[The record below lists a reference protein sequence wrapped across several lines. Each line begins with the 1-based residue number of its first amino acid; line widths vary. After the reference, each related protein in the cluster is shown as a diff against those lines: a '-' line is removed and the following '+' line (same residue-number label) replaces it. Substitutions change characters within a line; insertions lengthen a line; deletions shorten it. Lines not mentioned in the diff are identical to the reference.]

1 MRLQLATRA
10 LAALAVLIAV
20 SFTAALA
27 CGASEQMSSLPLV
40 LPESPAASEHP
51 PPAAPEGT
59 AVPEGT
65 AAPSEPMTAADFPT
79 PPDRDLLDLA
89 RQLRWKGSPP
99 ESPPH
104 RFAGRA
110 PAVGDA
116 AEFWIANLANHEM
129 LRKQFHLAAVS
140 NSAYWWVENGL
151 QVDDADLQSSIE
163 RAEAEVYPR
172 VTEQFGAQNQPGI
185 DGLPRGHIIN
195 ARLNGAGGY
204 VSGHDGYPVTVS
216 PFSNEIEAIYINAAQ
231 IPLGSAGYLATLA
244 HELQHAIHGSADHSE
259 ETWLNEGLSELAA
272 TEAGYPTGS
281 LTRYLQRP
289 NASLVNWPA
298 EFGGEVGLNYG
309 AASLFAH
316 YLRERYATGDAL
328 RHLLGTPMDGI
339 AGVNAF
345 LSKLAATTVDGE
357 PATFRTIFGDWI
369 VANYLDSAH
378 DRYGYD
384 GLDVGATLTETRR
397 VGEEAQYEN
406 LPQYGVDYVDIR
418 QANGAATVHFE
429 GAATTPL
436 LSSDVP
442 GGSCWWSNRGDTI
455 ATSLTRRLTVPQA
468 RPDATTPAE
477 LSFLRWHNIEDGWDY
492 VYVAASKDGGA
503 TWDVLPAEGS
513 TDENPVGNS
522 YGPGYTGVSDWQRA
536 TVPLASYASGE
547 ILLRF
552 HYVTDD
558 AIHGAGFCVRELRV
572 SGGDISDGDGGWQ
585 PDGFVLVNNR
595 VRQEWI
601 VWLITD
607 VPQPTVTRMA
617 LQYDAS
623 RDAYVGSA
631 QPPASAEGRTVVAVA
646 PIAPATIEPGRYR
659 VWAE

>member
-1 MRLQLATRA
+1 MERKRFR
-10 LAALAVLIAV
+10 LAAI
-20 SFTAALA
+20 
-27 CGASEQMSSLPLV
+27 
-40 LPESPAASEHP
+40 
-51 PPAAPEGT
+51 
-59 AVPEGT
+59 
-65 AAPSEPMTAADFPT
+65 
-79 PPDRDLLDLA
+79 
-89 RQLRWKGSPP
+89 
-99 ESPPH
+99 
-104 RFAGRA
+104 
-110 PAVGDA
+110 
-116 AEFWIANLANHEM
+116 
-129 LRKQFHLAAVS
+129 S

-172 VTEQFGAQNQPGI
+172 VTEQFGAQDQPGI

-231 IPLGSAGYLATLA
+231 IPLGTAGYLATLA
-244 HELQHAIHGSADHSE
+244 HELQHAIHGYADHSE

-281 LTRYLQRP
+281 LTRYLERP
-289 NASLVNWPA
+289 YASLVNWPA
-298 EFGGEVGLNYG
+298 EFGGDVGLNYG

-316 YLRERYATGDAL
+316 YLREHYATGDAL
-328 RHLLGTPMDGI
+328 HDLLGTPMDGI

-345 LSKLAATTVDGE
+345 LSKLSAKTVDGD
-357 PATFRTIFGDWI
+357 PATFRTVFGDWI
-369 VANYLDSAH
+369 VANYLDSEH

-397 VGEEAQYEN
+397 VGEETQYEN

-418 QANGAATVHFE
+418 QANGLATVHFE

-436 LSSDVP
+436 LPSDVP
-442 GGSCWWSNRGDTI
+442 GGSCWWSNRGDSI
-455 ATSLTRRLTVPQA
+455 ATTLTRRLTVPPA
-468 RPDATTPAE
+468 RPDATPAE
-477 LSFLRWHNIEDGWDY
+477 LSFLRWHDIEDGWDY
-492 VYVAASKDGGA
+492 VYVEASKDGGA
-503 TWDVLPAEGS
+503 TWDVLPAAGA
-513 TDENPVGNS
+513 TDENPMGNS
-522 YGPGYTGVSDWQRA
+522 YGHGYTSVSDWRRA
-536 TVPLASYASGE
+536 TVPLASYAGRE

-558 AIHGAGFCVRELRV
+558 AIHGAGFCVREMRV
-572 SGGDISDGDGGWQ
+572 SGGDISDHDGGWQ

-607 VPQPTVTRMA
+607 GPQPTVTRMA
-617 LQYDAS
+617 LHHDAS

-631 QPPASAEGRTVVAVA
+631 QPPVSAEGRTVVAVA
-646 PIAPATIEPGRYR
+646 PVAPATIEPGRYR

>member
-1 MRLQLATRA
+1 MRLRLATRA

-20 SFTAALA
+20 SFTATVA
-27 CGASEQMSSLPLV
+27 CGASEQTSSLPV
-40 LPESPAASEHP
+40 LPESQTAQERRAPAEP
-51 PPAAPEGT
+51 PPP
-59 AVPEGT
+59 
-65 AAPSEPMTAADFPT
+65 AAPSEPMTAADFAT
-79 PPDRDLLDLA
+79 PPDRDLLELA
-89 RQLRWKGSPP
+89 RQLRWNGSPP
-99 ESPPH
+99 ESQPH
-104 RFAGRA
+104 QFAGRA

-116 AEFWIANLANHEM
+116 AEFWIANLAEDAM
-129 LRKQFHLAAVS
+129 ERKRFRLAAIS

-172 VTEQFGAQNQPGI
+172 VTEQFGAQDQPGI

-195 ARLNGAGGY
+195 ARLSGAGGY
-204 VSGHDGYPVTVS
+204 VSGNDGYPVTVS
-216 PFSNEIEAIYINAAQ
+216 PFSNEIEAIYLNAAQ
-231 IPLGSAGYLATLA
+231 IPLGTAGYLATLA
-244 HELQHAIHGSADHSE
+244 HELQHAIHGYADHSE

-281 LTRYLQRP
+281 LTQYLQRP

-298 EFGGEVGLNYG
+298 EFGGDVGLNYG

-316 YLRERYATGDAL
+316 YLREHYATGDAL
-328 RHLLGTPMDGI
+328 HHLLGAPMDGI

-345 LSKLAATTVDGE
+345 LSKVSATTVDGE
-357 PATFRTIFGDWI
+357 PATFRTVFSDWI
-369 VANYLDSAH
+369 VANYLDSEQ

-384 GLDVGATLTETRR
+384 GLDVGAALTETRR
-397 VGEEAQYEN
+397 VGEETQYEN
-406 LPQYGVDYVDIR
+406 LQQYGVDYVDVR
-418 QANGAATVHFE
+418 EANGATTVHFE

-442 GGSCWWSNRGDTI
+442 GDVPGGSCWWSNRGDSI
-455 ATSLTRRLTVPQA
+455 ATTLTRQLTVPQA
-468 RPDATTPAE
+468 RPDATPAE
-477 LSFLRWHNIEDGWDY
+477 LSFLRWHDIEDSWDY
-492 VYVAASKDGGA
+492 VYVEASKDGGA
-503 TWDVLPAEGS
+503 TWDVLPAEGA
-513 TDENPVGNS
+513 TDENPMGNS
-522 YGPGYTGVSDWQRA
+522 YGHGYTGVSDWRPA
-536 TVPLASYASGE
+536 TVPLASYAGRK

-558 AIHGAGFCVRELRV
+558 AIHGAGFCVREMRI
-572 SGGDISDGDGGWQ
+572 SGGDISDRDGGWQ

-607 VPQPTVTRMA
+607 GPQPTVTRLE
-617 LQYDAS
+617 LQHDS
-623 RDAYVGSA
+623 RRDAYVGSA
-631 QPPASAEGRTVVAVA
+631 QLPVSAEGRTIVAVA
-646 PIAPATIEPGRYR
+646 PVAPATIEPGRYR

>member
-1 MRLQLATRA
+1 MKLQLATRA
-10 LAALAVLIAV
+10 SAALAVLIAV
-20 SFTAALA
+20 SFTATLA
-27 CGASEQMSSLPLV
+27 CGTSEQTSSLPV
-40 LPESPAASEHP
+40 LPESQTARERRA
-51 PPAAPEGT
+51 PAAP
-59 AVPEGT
+59 PWP
-65 AAPSEPMTAADFPT
+65 AAPSEPMTAADFAT
-79 PPDRDLLDLA
+79 PPDRDLLELA

-99 ESPPH
+99 ESQPH
-104 RFAGRA
+104 QFAGGE

-116 AEFWIANLANHEM
+116 AEFWIADLADNAME
-129 LRKQFHLAAVS
+129 RKRFRLAAVS
-140 NSAYWWVENGL
+140 SSAYWWVENGL

-172 VTEQFGAQNQPGI
+172 VTEQFGVQDQPGI

-231 IPLGSAGYLATLA
+231 IPLGTAGYLATLA
-244 HELQHAIHGSADHSE
+244 HELQHAIHGYADHSE

-281 LTRYLQRP
+281 LTRYLERP
-289 NASLVNWPA
+289 YASLVNWPA
-298 EFGGEVGLNYG
+298 EFGGDVGLNYG

-316 YLRERYATGDAL
+316 YLREHYATGDAL
-328 RHLLGTPMDGI
+328 HDLLGAPMDGI

-345 LSKLAATTVDGE
+345 LSKLSAKTVDGE
-357 PATFRTIFGDWI
+357 PATFRTVFGDWI
-369 VANYLDSAH
+369 VANYLDSEH

-406 LPQYGVDYVDIR
+406 LQQYGVDYVDVR

-436 LSSDVP
+436 LPSDVP
-442 GGSCWWSNRGDTI
+442 GGSCWWSNRGDSI
-455 ATSLTRRLTVPQA
+455 ATTLTRRLTVPPA
-468 RPDATTPAE
+468 RPDATPAE
-477 LSFLRWHNIEDGWDY
+477 LSFLRWHDIEDGWDY
-492 VYVAASKDGGA
+492 VYVEASKDAGA
-503 TWDVLPAEGS
+503 TWDVLPAAGA
-513 TDENPVGNS
+513 TDENPMGNS
-522 YGPGYTGVSDWQRA
+522 YGHGYTSVSDWRWA
-536 TVPLASYASGE
+536 TVPLASYAGRE

-558 AIHGAGFCVRELRV
+558 AIHGAGFCVREMRV
-572 SGGDISDGDGGWQ
+572 SGGDISDHDGGWQ

-607 VPQPTVTRMA
+607 GPQPTVTRMA
-617 LQYDAS
+617 LHHDAS
-623 RDAYVGSA
+623 RHAYVGSA
-631 QPPASAEGRTVVAVA
+631 QPPVSAEGRTVVAVA
-646 PIAPATIEPGRYR
+646 PVAPATIEPGRYR

>member
-1 MRLQLATRA
+1 MRLQLAIRA

-20 SFTAALA
+20 SFTAAPA
-27 CGASEQMSSLPLV
+27 CGASERVPSLPV
-40 LPESPAASEHP
+40 LPESQTASERQ
-51 PPAAPEGT
+51 PPAAAEGT
-59 AVPEGT
+59 AP
-65 AAPSEPMTAADFPT
+65 PSEPMTAADFAT
-79 PPDRDLLDLA
+79 PPDRDLLELA
-89 RQLRWKGSPP
+89 RQLRWKGSLP

-104 RFAGRA
+104 RFADRE
-110 PAVGDA
+110 PAVGHA

-129 LRKQFHLAAVS
+129 LRKQFRLAAVS
-140 NSAYWWVENGL
+140 DSAYWWVENEL

-172 VTEQFGAQNQPGI
+172 VTEQFGAQDQPGI

-204 VSGHDGYPVTVS
+204 VSGHDGYPVAVS

-231 IPLGSAGYLATLA
+231 IPLGTAGYLATLA
-244 HELQHAIHGSADHSE
+244 HELQHAIHGYADHSE

-289 NASLVNWPA
+289 NASLVNWPS
-298 EFGGEVGLNYG
+298 EFGGDVGLNYG

-316 YLRERYATGDAL
+316 YLRERYATGNAL
-328 RHLLGTPMDGI
+328 RHLLGAPLDGI

-345 LSKLAATTVDGE
+345 LSKLAATTADGE
-357 PATFRTIFGDWI
+357 PATFRTVFGDWI
-369 VANYLDSAH
+369 VANYLDSEQG
-378 DRYGYD
+378 RYGYD
-384 GLDVGATLTETRR
+384 GLDVGATLTKTRR
-397 VGEEAQYEN
+397 VGEAAQYEN

-436 LSSDVP
+436 FPSDVP
-442 GGSCWWSNRGDTI
+442 GGSCWWSNRGDSI

-468 RPDATTPAE
+468 RPDAAPAE

-503 TWDVLPAEGS
+503 TWDVLPAEGA

-522 YGPGYTGVSDWQRA
+522 YGHGYTGISGWQRA
-536 TVPLASYASGE
+536 TVPLDSYAGRQ

-558 AIHGAGFCVRELRV
+558 AIHGAGFCVREMRV
-572 SGGDISDGDGGWQ
+572 SGGDISDRDGGWQ

-607 VPQPTVTRMA
+607 GPQPTVTRMA

-623 RDAYVGSA
+623 RDTYVGSA
-631 QPPASAEGRTVVAVA
+631 QPLASAEGRTIVVVAPV
-646 PIAPATIEPGRYR
+646 APATIESGRYR